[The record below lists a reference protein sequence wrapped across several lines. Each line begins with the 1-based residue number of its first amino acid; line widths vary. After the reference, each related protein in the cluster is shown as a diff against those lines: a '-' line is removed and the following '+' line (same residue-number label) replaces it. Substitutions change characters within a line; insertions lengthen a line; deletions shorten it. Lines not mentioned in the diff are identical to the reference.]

1 MPNYKIIG
9 GKGGKWQLMGN
20 KHACLC
26 VYMCDP
32 TVTLGNQ

>member
-9 GKGGKWQLMGN
+9 EKGGEWQLMGN
-20 KHACLC
+20 ERARLR

-32 TVTLGNQ
+32 AATPGNQ